1 MSALARICSVALLG
15 LLVPALPAYAG
26 EKQVSVDARAGP
38 WLNGANKK
46 MGYGLG
52 DEAPPLLITGF
63 VNDADAKI
71 EIYPVEGS
79 TTLVDGKPV
88 GPEGIDGTAVNDTPG
103 PKKKYYPS
111 LYAPKILYPT
121 NAHALIG
128 AFVDAKG
135 TLMGRPFAV
144 GKGVRVTIPDQAAGL
159 TLGFND
165 VKFTGNSGALSVVV
179 VLPD

>member
-1 MSALARICSVALLG
+1 MSDRKLRLASLLG
-15 LLVPALPAYAG
+15 MLLLTATPASAG
-26 EKQVSVDARAGP
+26 ERQVTVDAKAGP
-38 WLNGANKK
+38 WLNGPNKK
-46 MGYGLG
+46 MRYGLG
-52 DEAPPLLITGF
+52 NEAPPTMVTGF

-79 TTLVDGKPV
+79 TTMVEGKPI
-88 GPEGIDGTAVNDTPG
+88 GPEGIGGSAVNDAPG

-128 AFVDAKG
+128 GFVDAKG
-135 TLMGRPFAV
+135 VLIGRPFAI
-144 GKGVRVTIPDQAAGL
+144 GKGVRVTIPDQAVAL

-165 VKFTGNSGALSVVV
+165 VTFAGNSGALSVVV
-179 VLPD
+179 VLPE